1 MPLEIAVQHPHMCQ
15 EVQVSNIKGS
25 YKDYPC
31 FVVFVSNIKAY
42 FHQKVWGKE
51 NTYKVKMVFY
61 NKLLL
66 SSCSTCPSCLR
77 KEDT

>member
-42 FHQKVWGKE
+42 FHQKVWEKE
-51 NTYKVKMVFY
+51 NTYKVK
-61 NKLLL
+61 
-66 SSCSTCPSCLR
+66 
-77 KEDT
+77 